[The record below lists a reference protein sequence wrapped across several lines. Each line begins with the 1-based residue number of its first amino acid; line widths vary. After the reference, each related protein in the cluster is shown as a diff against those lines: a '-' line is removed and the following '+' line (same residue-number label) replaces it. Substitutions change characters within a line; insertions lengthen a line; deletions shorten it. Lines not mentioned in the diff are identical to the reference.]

1 MININKSFVHF
12 YDVKNSERVSVKSV
26 LSTENKKI
34 FLLKECRSETIS
46 EHPFLHLD
54 RYEFFSIIENDKTHL
69 IRTSPVDSKKE
80 NIELSNP
87 LKKKHCIVESDV
99 NYLNFEKVNEIVTS
113 GKTDNIYSEIK
124 YQHEGIKYNL
134 ISKCEFINYNTEKN
148 SEKYLQPIMGYVPFV
163 HKNQLRYGYV
173 VLHITEKKNGYLEF
187 LLNEKTGILNTNPKQ
202 NLIRLNI
209 KKILNMFLFFVKKN
223 DFTKVISIK
232 ESKINFFTYN

>member
-1 MININKSFVHF
+1 
-12 YDVKNSERVSVKSV
+12 
-26 LSTENKKI
+26 
-34 FLLKECRSETIS
+34 
-46 EHPFLHLD
+46 
-54 RYEFFSIIENDKTHL
+54 
-69 IRTSPVDSKKE
+69 
-80 NIELSNP
+80 
-87 LKKKHCIVESDV
+87 
-99 NYLNFEKVNEIVTS
+99 
-113 GKTDNIYSEIK
+113 
-124 YQHEGIKYNL
+124 
-134 ISKCEFINYNTEKN
+134 
-148 SEKYLQPIMGYVPFV
+148 MGYVPFV